1 MQRCV
6 IRRADCGRRIKG
18 GFLHE
23 EKVLSALL
31 CAAMVV
37 SMTACGLKEPDAAA
51 NSDAGTAAASSDAGT
66 AADNTAAADN
76 ASTENSDASG
86 TEPVGPAVTLV
97 YAEVNPL
104 EGTIVGEMATVFK
117 DKVEELSGGSITIDI
132 QANGVL
138 GAEQDVLDTM
148 LGGGGTID
156 MARISAFALTSY
168 GGEKS
173 SLLSVPFTFV
183 NRDHFWNFATSDLAQ
198 EFLLEPHEN
207 GSGIRGLFYGEEG
220 FRHFFTVKPI
230 TGMEDLAGM
239 KIRVS
244 NDPIMTGMV
253 EGLGANPTVVSM
265 GELYSALQTGVVDAA
280 EQPIANYQANAF
292 PEVANNIILD
302 GHTLGAIQVVITD
315 EAWDSLTPEQQAV
328 LTEAGEYASQY
339 NRQISQEKENA
350 ILEDLKAAGCNVI
363 EVDDITPWQEACK
376 DVIEEATKDNAELY
390 QQIVDMQ

>member
-1 MQRCV
+1 M
-6 IRRADCGRRIKG
+6 KK
-18 GFLHE
+18 
-23 EKVLSALL
+23 KVLSAIV
-31 CAAMVV
+31 CAAMVF
-37 SMTACGLKEPDAAA
+37 SMTACGLQSPNTGGNSGGTTNAASTSNASATSDAAEA
-51 NSDAGTAAASSDAGT
+51 ETTTEAASSGDSA
-66 AADNTAAADN
+66 
-76 ASTENSDASG
+76 

-104 EGTIVGEMATVFK
+104 EGTIVGQTATAFK

-138 GAEQDVLDTM
+138 GAESDVLDTM

-220 FRHFFTVKPI
+220 FRHFFTVKPVS
-230 TGMEDLAGM
+230 GMEDLAGM

-253 EGLGANPTVVSM
+253 EALGANPTVVAM

-292 PEVANNIILD
+292 PEVANNLILD
-302 GHTLGAIQVVITD
+302 GHTLGSIQVVITD
-315 EAWDSLTPEQQAV
+315 EAWDKLTPEQQDV

-339 NRQISQEKENA
+339 NRKISEETENK
-350 ILEDLKAAGCNVI
+350 ILDELKADGCNVV
-363 EVDDITPWQEACK
+363 EVEDITPWQDACK
-376 DVIEEATKDNAELY
+376 DVIEEATKDNKELY
-390 QQIVDMQ
+390 QQILDMAN

>member
-1 MQRCV
+1 M
-6 IRRADCGRRIKG
+6 KK
-18 GFLHE
+18 
-23 EKVLSALL
+23 KVLSAIV
-31 CAAMVV
+31 CAAMVF
-37 SMTACGLKEPDAAA
+37 SMTACGLQSPNTGGNSGGTTNAASTSNASATSDAAEA
-51 NSDAGTAAASSDAGT
+51 ETTTEAASSGDSA
-66 AADNTAAADN
+66 
-76 ASTENSDASG
+76 

-104 EGTIVGEMATVFK
+104 EGTIVGQTATAFK

-138 GAEQDVLDTM
+138 GAESDVLDTM

-220 FRHFFTVKPI
+220 FRHFFTVKPVS
-230 TGMEDLAGM
+230 GMEDLAGM

-253 EGLGANPTVVSM
+253 EALGANPTVVAM

-280 EQPIANYQANAF
+280 EQPIGKCNPGSCKQ
-292 PEVANNIILD
+292 P
-302 GHTLGAIQVVITD
+302 
-315 EAWDSLTPEQQAV
+315 
-328 LTEAGEYASQY
+328 
-339 NRQISQEKENA
+339 
-350 ILEDLKAAGCNVI
+350 DLRWTYIRSNSGS
-363 EVDDITPWQEACK
+363 
-376 DVIEEATKDNAELY
+376 Y
-390 QQIVDMQ
+390 HR

>member
-1 MQRCV
+1 M
-6 IRRADCGRRIKG
+6 KK
-18 GFLHE
+18 
-23 EKVLSALL
+23 KVLSAIV
-31 CAAMVV
+31 CAAMVF
-37 SMTACGLKEPDAAA
+37 SMTACGLQSPNTAGSSGGTTNAASTSNASATSDAAEA
-51 NSDAGTAAASSDAGT
+51 ETTTEAASSGDSA
-66 AADNTAAADN
+66 
-76 ASTENSDASG
+76 

-104 EGTIVGEMATVFK
+104 EGTIVGQTATAFK

-138 GAEQDVLDTM
+138 GAESDVLDTM

-220 FRHFFTVKPI
+220 FRHFFTVKPVS
-230 TGMEDLAGM
+230 GMEDLAGM

-253 EGLGANPTVVSM
+253 EALGANPTVVAM

-280 EQPIANYQANAF
+280 EQPIANYQANAL
-292 PEVANNIILD
+292 P
-302 GHTLGAIQVVITD
+302 GSCKQ
-315 EAWDSLTPEQQAV
+315 P
-328 LTEAGEYASQY
+328 
-339 NRQISQEKENA
+339 
-350 ILEDLKAAGCNVI
+350 DLRWTYIRSNSGS
-363 EVDDITPWQEACK
+363 
-376 DVIEEATKDNAELY
+376 Y
-390 QQIVDMQ
+390 HR